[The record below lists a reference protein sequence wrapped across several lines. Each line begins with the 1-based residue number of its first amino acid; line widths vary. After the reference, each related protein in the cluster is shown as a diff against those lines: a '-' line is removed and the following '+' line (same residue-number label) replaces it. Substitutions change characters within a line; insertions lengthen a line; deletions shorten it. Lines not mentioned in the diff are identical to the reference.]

1 MGGAASLAAGTF
13 AIVVRAWAEGLPGA
27 HAARCRRRRS
37 ASGAEADPAPSRPP
51 PGPPPGPLAQVAPL
65 LPPLAHPWLAAV
77 QADRYYQLLVPL
89 TVPVT
94 IAAIALNWFSMKLFK
109 HNS

>member
-1 MGGAASLAAGTF
+1 M
-13 AIVVRAWAEGLPGA
+13 EGVK
-27 HAARCRRRRS
+27 HQC
-37 ASGAEADPAPSRPP
+37 PAVQQQPHRPSPP
-51 PGPPPGPLAQVAPL
+51 PRAPFSQVAPL
-65 LPPLAHPWLAAV
+65 LPPLPHPWLAAV

>member
-1 MGGAASLAAGTF
+1 
-13 AIVVRAWAEGLPGA
+13 
-27 HAARCRRRRS
+27 
-37 ASGAEADPAPSRPP
+37 
-51 PGPPPGPLAQVAPL
+51 VAPL